1 MAYKRNE
8 IEDLEELV
16 LNRKKKFVRYQE
28 GAKLYSLGIH
38 AFMDLA
44 KNAGAIY
51 RVKRTVLVNTD
62 IIDEYLETFRE
73 EPV

>member
-1 MAYKRNE
+1 MAYKRKE

-38 AFMDLA
+38 
-44 KNAGAIY
+44 
-51 RVKRTVLVNTD
+51 
-62 IIDEYLETFRE
+62 
-73 EPV
+73 